1 MGRSSDSQVRSI
13 RQDRTRIVILILTSL
28 LAGCISTGG
37 YIKGQVLDA
46 DTGEPISNA
55 NVAIIWEGDAF
66 AFVETQSV
74 DMRADVTLTDANG
87 KFRFWP
93 WVQWDGILPLSDVHY
108 SNIIVYK
115 TGYFDMRY
123 YDLLHKNT
131 IRGRIGEPHLLRRYE
146 KGDISRREYMD
157 YLLQVSSWASCGTDQ
172 ANLVPIKRAVYTEAE
187 RFAKTND
194 EKEIADTI
202 LSGPESYEFGYDEA
216 DKRRHARESAKER
229 RLWNNPA
236 YRALKSGELADL
248 EYVIQTGLS
257 TPNDR
262 LENGDT
268 LLVTAADNGNALM
281 VAYLVNS
288 GADPAAL
295 GYTEASLPTLDLG
308 IGGTRGGTAL
318 SRTVGRL
325 FDGHFE
331 DPTGYIAI
339 VSMLSAAKGVD
350 LTQLRELKSSRDPKI
365 RALAD
370 ITPEKMNKAPELSKA
385 PVERLDIFS
394 KPIEL
399 KTDKEIY
406 LQFEIKD
413 GKIMNVGE
421 VPGVPLSGELLAL
434 QFRDGAKT
442 GRQSVALRTRM
453 HGKVYMRVVQ
463 EGGDQCAHP
472 IQSYLVGTP
481 PYDEM
486 HSWALDPSCNK
497 VSVTDFYL
505 HNWPNEQPVQPSLS
519 IDVGSPGQVNSTP
532 STVGSNR
539 AGREGVSRTK

>member
-1 MGRSSDSQVRSI
+1 MGRSSDSEVRSI

-37 YIKGQVLDA
+37 YIKGQVIDA

-55 NVAIIWEGDAF
+55 HVAIIWKGDAF

-74 DMRADVTLTDANG
+74 DMRADATLTDVKG
-87 KFRFWP
+87 KFRFLP
-93 WVQWDGILPLSDVHY
+93 WVQWDGILPLSDVDY

-115 TGYFDMRY
+115 AGYFDMRY
-123 YDLLHKNT
+123 YDLLQKNT

-146 KGDISRREYMD
+146 KGDLSRREYMD
-157 YLLQVSSWASCGTDQ
+157 YLIQASKWASCGTDQ

-187 RFAKTND
+187 RFAQTND

-202 LSGPESYEFGYDEA
+202 LSGLESYEFGYDEA

-236 YRALKSGELADL
+236 YRALKSDELADL
-248 EYVIQTGLS
+248 EYVMQTGLS

-281 VAYLVNS
+281 VAYLLNL
-288 GADPAAL
+288 GADPTAL
-295 GYTEASLPTLDLG
+295 GYGP
-308 IGGTRGGTAL
+308 TRGGTAL
-318 SRTVGRL
+318 SRAVDRL
-325 FDGHFE
+325 FRGHFE
-331 DPTGYIAI
+331 YSENPSAYIDI
-339 VSMLSAAKGVD
+339 VRMLSAANGVD
-350 LTQLRELKSSRDPKI
+350 LTQLRDLKSSRDPKI

-370 ITPEKMNKAPELSKA
+370 ITPEKTNKAPGLSKA

-413 GKIMNVGE
+413 GKIKNVREAPE
-421 VPGVPLSGELLAL
+421 VPPNGELLVL
-434 QFRDGAKT
+434 RLRDGSIS
-442 GRQSVALRTRM
+442 GQSSVNLRTRM

-463 EGGDQCAHP
+463 EGGDQCAQP

-481 PYDEM
+481 PYDGM

-497 VSVTDFYL
+497 VTVTDFHL
-505 HNWPNEQPVQPSLS
+505 HNWPNEQPEQRRDS
-519 IDVGSPGQVNSTP
+519 IDVLTPRPVNSK
-532 STVGSNR
+532 SSAVWS
-539 AGREGVSRTK
+539 EGVSRTK